1 MELVDREGH
10 GDALEPHLPARLMNA
25 EAKTVAFTRVY
36 FHARL
41 TLRHEHE
48 MLQRRERQIACLL
61 RATVIALG
69 ALRKNLDDDSRIG
82 DDIDG
87 PRAQR
92 ERPAGNDH
100 VGIHEVFGVEARVS
114 GPMCERRQ
122 APPPSAASSRAMMR
136 DESGCA
142 AASHRP
148 WRRRRTKYRPSDC

>member
-1 MELVDREGH
+1 
-10 GDALEPHLPARLMNA
+10 MNA
-25 EAKTVAFTRVY
+25 EAKTVALTRVY

-100 VGIHEVFGVEARVS
+100 VGIHEVFGVEAQSQVQS
-114 GPMCERRQ
+114 VNVAGASAERGVE
-122 APPPSAASSRAMMR
+122 PSNDAGREAAVPRRATGHGEDVATKIHVPLRLLTLPGEKSRR
-136 DESGCA
+136 IS
-142 AASHRP
+142 
-148 WRRRRTKYRPSDC
+148 